1 MPETQEVRPKLYT
14 LGEEIMN
21 SVTHGVGALLS
32 VAAMVIMIVCAAKY
46 STALSVISSAVFGA
60 TLVILYTSST
70 LYHAFT
76 NSNVK
81 SLFQIFD
88 HCTIFLLIAGTYT
101 PLTLVAIGG
110 KLGWT
115 VFAVI
120 WAAAILGIILNA
132 ISIKRF
138 AKLSMVLYLAMG
150 WAAVVTFGS
159 LIDALGQ
166 GGIIF
171 LVAGGL
177 AYTVGVIFY
186 ALNKKCRFM
195 HSIWHLFVLAGSVLH
210 FFCILLYVILP

>member
-1 MPETQEVRPKLYT
+1 MSESKLYT

-21 SVTHGVGALLS
+21 SVTHGIGALLS
-32 VAAMVIMIVCAAKY
+32 VAATVIMIVCATKY
-46 STALSVISSAVFGA
+46 NTPLAVVSSAVFGA
-60 TLVILYTSST
+60 TLIILYTSST

-76 NSNVK
+76 NVKVK

-120 WAAAILGIILNA
+120 WAAAVLGIILNA
-132 ISIKRF
+132 ISLKRF
-138 AKLSMVLYLAMG
+138 AKISMVLYLAMG
-150 WAAVVTFGS
+150 WAAIVTFGR
-159 LIDALGQ
+159 LIEALGT
-166 GGIIF
+166 GGIVF
-171 LVAGGL
+171 LVAGGV

-186 ALNKKCRFM
+186 ALNKRCKFM
-195 HSIWHLFVLAGSVLH
+195 HSIWHLFVLAGS
-210 FFCILLYVILP
+210 

>member
-1 MPETQEVRPKLYT
+1 MSQSKLYT

-21 SVTHGVGALLS
+21 SVTHGIGALLS
-32 VAAMVIMIVCAAKY
+32 VAATIIMVVCAAKY
-46 STALSVISSAVFGA
+46 STTIGVVSSAIFGA
-60 TLVILYTSST
+60 TLIILYTSST

-76 NSNVK
+76 DVKVK

-110 KLGWT
+110 KLGWI

-120 WAAAILGIILNA
+120 WAAAIVGIILNA
-132 ISIKRF
+132 ISVQRF
-138 AKLSMVLYLAMG
+138 AKISMVLYLAMG
-150 WAAVVTFGS
+150 WAAVVTFGT
-159 LIDALGQ
+159 LIDALGK
-166 GGIIF
+166 GGITF
-171 LVAGGL
+171 LVAGGI

-186 ALNKKCRFM
+186 AMNKRCKFM

-210 FFCILLYVILP
+210 FFCILLYVLLP

>member
-1 MPETQEVRPKLYT
+1 MSEEKNTLYT

-32 VAAMVIMIVCAAKY
+32 VAATVIMIVCAAKY
-46 STALSVISSAVFGA
+46 GTALTVVSTAIFGA
-60 TLVILYTSST
+60 TLIILYTSST

-76 NSNVK
+76 NVQVK

-101 PLTLVAIGG
+101 PLVLVAIGG

-115 VFAVI
+115 VFGVI
-120 WAAAILGIILNA
+120 WGAAILGIILNA

-138 AKLSMVLYLAMG
+138 AKISMVLYLAMG
-150 WAAVVTFGS
+150 WAAIVTFGS
-159 LIDALGQ
+159 LVKALGT
-166 GGIIF
+166 GGVIF
-171 LVAGGL
+171 LVAGGV

-186 ALNKKCRFM
+186 ALNKRCKFM
-195 HSIWHLFVLAGSVLH
+195 HSIWHLFVLAGSILH
-210 FFCILLYVILP
+210 FFCVLLYVILP